1 MMPKQLQFVPDCLAT
16 GIGSLPFNQ
25 PQAALNL
32 ILESFPHVPH
42 WPQLPRRGSQEGFVF
57 QFLNPLVQTGL
68 LELKANQAFFTNEHS
83 SWPERLTEFYHL
95 YLAGETGEQEALKF
109 FSIPPEAAVGFYAFV
124 ETVKETGTGQAL
136 YFKGQLAG
144 PVTLGLQVKDANGNL
159 AYYDPQLR
167 DILVKTLALHARWQ
181 ASQLTSLGRP
191 AIIFIDEPAI
201 SIYGQSGYI
210 TVTKEMIIN
219 DLTEIIQAINTA
231 GGRTGV
237 HSCAALDWTILF
249 ETRPDIVNLDAYNY
263 GHSLLPYAK
272 ELKGFLAR
280 GGVIAWGITPTSEK
294 AFSEDTTTL
303 TAKLQAL
310 WSELTARGINQE
322 VLKRQA
328 MITPACGAGLLEPS
342 LAQYIYRLTCSTAKH
357 IKG

>member
-1 MMPKQLQFVPDCLAT
+1 MNKPPQFIPDCLAT
-16 GIGSLPFNQ
+16 GIGSLPFHQ

-32 ILESFPHVPH
+32 ILESFPQVPH

-68 LELKANQAFFTNEHS
+68 LELKANQAYFTNEHS
-83 SWPERLTEFYHL
+83 DWPERLTEFYRF
-95 YLAGETGEQEALKF
+95 YLAGETGEQEALKI
-109 FSIPPEAAVGFYAFV
+109 FSFPPEAAVGFYAFI
-124 ETVKETGTGQAL
+124 ETIKKAGTGQAL

-144 PVTLGLQVKDANGNL
+144 PVTLGLQVKDASGNL

-181 ASQLTSLGRP
+181 TNQLMSLGRP
-191 AIIFIDEPAI
+191 PIIFIDEPAI

-210 TVTKEMIIN
+210 TVTKEMIIS
-219 DLTEIIQAINTA
+219 DLTEIIQAVNTA

-249 ETRPDIVNLDAYNY
+249 ETHPDIVNLDAYNY
-263 GHSLLPYAK
+263 GHSLLPYTK
-272 ELKGFLAR
+272 ELKDFLAR
-280 GGVIAWGITPTSEK
+280 DGVIAWGITPTSEK
-294 AFSEDTTTL
+294 TFSEDVFTL

-310 WSELTARGINQE
+310 WSELTAKGADQE

-328 MITPACGAGLLEPS
+328 MITPACGAGLLEPA
-342 LAQYIYRLTCSTAKH
+342 LAQHIYRLTCLTAKH
-357 IKG
+357 IKGY

>member
-1 MMPKQLQFVPDCLAT
+1 MMNKSPQFIPDCLAT
-16 GIGSLPFNQ
+16 GIGSLPFDQ
-25 PQAALNL
+25 PQTALNL
-32 ILESFPHVPH
+32 ILESFPRVPH

-68 LELKANQAFFTNEHS
+68 LELKANQAFFTNEHPA
-83 SWPERLTEFYHL
+83 WPERLTEFYRL
-95 YLAGETGEQEALKF
+95 YLAGESGEQEALKI
-109 FSIPPEAAVGFYAFV
+109 FSIPPSAAAGFYAFI
-124 ETVKETGTGQAL
+124 ETIKETGTGQSL
-136 YFKGQLAG
+136 YFKGQLVG

-159 AYYDPQLR
+159 AYYDAQLR

-181 ASQLTSLGRP
+181 TSQLMSLGRP
-191 AIIFIDEPAI
+191 AVIFIDEPAI

-210 TVTKEMIIN
+210 TVTKEMIKN

-249 ETRPDIVNLDAYNY
+249 ETHPDIVNLDAYNY

-272 ELKGFLAR
+272 ELKDFLAR

-294 AFSEDTTTL
+294 AFTENTATL
-303 TAKLQAL
+303 TVKLQTL
-310 WSELTARGINQE
+310 WSELTAKGANQE

-328 MITPACGAGLLEPS
+328 MITPACGTGLLEPA
-342 LAQYIYRLTCSTAKH
+342 LARHIYRLTRLTAKH